1 MNWWTKASNT
11 QRPQPHVIIELPTLA
26 RVHSKDRMAELYRA
40 GNSLREIERQL
51 CIPKTTARMA
61 LIEVGVEM
69 RTSINHQSSCG
80 SSHTGMRSGT
90 IPYGYTYLEGKLVV
104 EPREYKNVLEIL
116 RLQKSGSSFRAI
128 ARTLNNRKITTRLGK
143 RWTHEIIKRI
153 CEREQQGGKHDS
165 K

>member
-1 MNWWTKASNT
+1 
-11 QRPQPHVIIELPTLA
+11 
-26 RVHSKDRMAELYRA
+26 
-40 GNSLREIERQL
+40 
-51 CIPKTTARMA
+51 MA

-69 RTSINHQSSCG
+69 RTALNHQSFCG
-80 SSHTGMRSGT
+80 SSHTGMKSGI
-90 IPYGYTYLEGKLVV
+90 IPYGYAYLDGKFVI

-128 ARTLNNRKITTRLGK
+128 ARTLNDRKNTTRLGK

-165 K
+165 Q